1 MPVKKKKIIVI
12 NGPNLNL
19 LGNRETNIYGT
30 NDLNTIEKTLAKLAQ
45 ENKLEIDCFQSNHE
59 GEIIDFIHKN
69 SNCDGI
75 LINPGALTHTS
86 IALRDALAAL
96 GTKYIIEIHI
106 SNIFKREEFRH
117 KSFISEIAN
126 GGIWGCGENGY
137 YMGLQQLASWLNKT

>member
-1 MPVKKKKIIVI
+1 MSVKNKKIIVI

-19 LGNRETNIYGT
+19 LGHRETNIYGM
-30 NDLNTIEKTLAKLAQ
+30 NDLKTIEKALTKLAQ
-45 ENKLEIDCFQSNHE
+45 KHKLDIECFQSNHE

-69 SNCDGI
+69 TNCDGI

-86 IALRDALAAL
+86 IALRDALTAL
-96 GTKYIIEIHI
+96 GTKYLVEIHI